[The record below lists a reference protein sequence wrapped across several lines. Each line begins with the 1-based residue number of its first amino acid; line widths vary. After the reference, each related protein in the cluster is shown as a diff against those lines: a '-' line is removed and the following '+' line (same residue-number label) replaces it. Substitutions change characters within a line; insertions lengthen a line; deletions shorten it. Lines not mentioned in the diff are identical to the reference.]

1 VGSADHDSGVSWR
14 ASSRLGRQ
22 IRSGPAGL
30 AGIPTF
36 DFLRE
41 AVAAGD
47 LETAVHLAKYQASE
61 TRAVY
66 FIFTRWIEELLEL
79 VASGGPANDVHLER
93 LTTMLGPVPS
103 PDLPERAFP
112 DLEDDLLDSVRRGE
126 KDVIEERIDELR
138 QSQIEHHDRLAD
150 WCWGL
155 LTVLQNGTAEEEEFG
170 QLLRLSMEPWI
181 AERYKVLEGMTM
193 EEIFELT
200 IEGMRGHFGGPD
212 RAGSIDVLDLEDRWV
227 MEFDP
232 CGTGGRMRRGDD
244 ASEQGSREEAPY
256 EFGSVQG
263 AYPWTW
269 GAEGVC
275 SYCAHCSFVNEII
288 PIERLGYPMRVTEY
302 PQNRDDRCKW
312 TIFKDPALVPDSAY
326 LRVGKTPPSKEK
338 RSK

>member
-1 VGSADHDSGVSWR
+1 MGSAGDVSPVTWR

-22 IRSGPAGL
+22 IRSGQAGQ

-36 DFLRE
+36 DLMRE
-41 AVAAGD
+41 ALHAGD
-47 LETAVHLAKYQASE
+47 REAAVGLAKYQATE

-66 FIFTRWIEELLEL
+66 FIFTRWIAELLDL
-79 VASGGPANDVHLER
+79 VAAGGSENEDHLDR
-93 LTTMLGPVPS
+93 LTRLLGPVPS
-103 PDLPERAFP
+103 AELPERAFP
-112 DLEDDLLDSVRRGE
+112 ELEDDLIEAVRRN
-126 KDVIEERIDELR
+126 DEEDTEARISGLR

-155 LTVLQNGTAEEEEFG
+155 LTILQSRTSEEDFG
-170 QLLRLSMEPWI
+170 RQLRLSMEPWI
-181 AERYKVLEGMTM
+181 AERYKVLEGMSM

-232 CGTGGRMRRGDD
+232 CGTGGRMRRGDE
-244 ASEQGSREEAPY
+244 SSGQGSREEGPY
-256 EFGSVQG
+256 EFGSVEG

-302 PQNRDDRCKW
+302 PQNRDDRCRW

-326 LRVGKTPPSKEK
+326 ERVGKTPPTAKVSE
-338 RSK
+338 S

>member
-1 VGSADHDSGVSWR
+1 MGSTADDSRVTWR
-14 ASSRLGRQ
+14 ASSGLGRQ

-36 DFLRE
+36 DLMRE
-41 AVAAGD
+41 ALAAGD
-47 LETAVHLAKYQASE
+47 REAAVGLARYQATE

-66 FIFTRWIEELLEL
+66 FIFTRWIEELLSL
-79 VASGGPANDVHLER
+79 VAAGGTAHDDDLDR
-93 LTTMLGPVPS
+93 LTRLLGPVPS
-103 PDLPERAFP
+103 PELPERVFP
-112 DLEDDLLDSVRRGE
+112 EREDDLIEAMGRGDE
-126 KDVIEERIDELR
+126 TEVESRISDLR

-155 LTVLQNGTAEEEEFG
+155 LTILQSRTSEEEFG
-170 QLLRLSMEPWI
+170 LQLRMSMEPWI

-232 CGTGGRMRRGDD
+232 CGTGGRMRRGDE
-244 ASEQGSREEAPY
+244 ASGQGSREEAPF
-256 EFGSVQG
+256 EFSSVAG

-302 PQNRDDRCKW
+302 PQNRDDRCRW
-312 TIFKDPALVPDSAY
+312 TIFKDPALVPDSAFE
-326 LRVGKTPPSKEK
+326 RVGKTPPSRE
-338 RSK
+338 SSES

>member
-1 VGSADHDSGVSWR
+1 MDSTGDVSGVTWR
-14 ASSRLGRQ
+14 TSAGLGRR

-36 DFLRE
+36 DLMRQ
-41 AVAAGD
+41 ALAAGD
-47 LETAVHLAKYQASE
+47 REAAVGLARYQATE

-66 FIFTRWIEELLEL
+66 FIFTRWIAELLAL
-79 VASGGPANDVHLER
+79 VAAGGPANDDQRDR
-93 LTTMLGPVPS
+93 LTRLLGPVPS
-103 PDLPERAFP
+103 SQLPERAFP
-112 DLEDDLLDSVRRGE
+112 ELEDALIEAVAHGDEGE
-126 KDVIEERIDELR
+126 VEARITDLR
-138 QSQIEHHDRLAD
+138 QRQIEHHDRLAD

-155 LTVLQNGTAEEEEFG
+155 LTVLQNGTSEEDFG
-170 QLLRLSMEPWI
+170 HQLRLSMEPWI
-181 AERYKVLEGMTM
+181 AERYKVLEGMSM

-232 CGTGGRMRRGDD
+232 CGTGGRMRRGDE
-244 ASEQGSREEAPY
+244 ASGQGSREEAPY
-256 EFGSVQG
+256 VFGSVEG

-288 PIERLGYPMRVTEY
+288 PIERLGHPMRVTEY
-302 PQNRDDRCKW
+302 PQNPADRCRW
-312 TIFKDPALVPDSAY
+312 TVFKDPARIPDSAY
-326 LRVGKTPPSKEK
+326 LRVGKTPPAREAS
-338 RSK
+338 SS